1 MNRIDK
7 EIFRITEARLTVLKP
22 KMVVTPFQDATMGPF
37 HTFGIAIL
45 TLTDENGISG
55 EAPVYKTYNN
65 ILETCLLPI
74 LLHNNSSLPYH
85 ELYKSLYWSI
95 RNEGYRGQAS
105 AILGQVDLALH
116 DLAAK
121 RGAMPLHSY
130 LGAERSQMK
139 FYGSGGG
146 VNYSLEELEAEIGLF
161 LNAGVDCYKMKV
173 GKDFG
178 TRMEEDVRRVKFVRS
193 VLGKEMRLAVDAN
206 QVWTCE
212 QSLRFLDQVSDIDLA
227 WFEEPIHSASY
238 DQIEKLCKMTP
249 VKIAY
254 GESERSGK
262 SFPTLVNIG
271 VKHLQP
277 VPTQIAGVKEWMEV
291 KDLAAERN
299 IMFTS
304 GGYSLYTAS
313 LVAAAG
319 GDCMVEY
326 LYSLMHGL
334 EEYFLVK
341 PSIKNGQFLLPDE
354 PGLGVKIDWHY
365 CRSNEKILSSHTWCK
380 SDVHEYCAVVSM

>member
-1 MNRIDK
+1 MHKIDQ
-7 EIFRITEARLTVLKP
+7 EIFKIVEARITILKP
-22 KMVVTPFQDATMGPF
+22 QTVITPFQDATMGPF

-45 TLTDENGISG
+45 TLTDEHGITG

-74 LLHNNSSLPYH
+74 LLHNKNFTYG

-105 AILGQVDLALH
+105 AMLGQVDLALH

-121 RGAMPLHSY
+121 RNGEPLHRY
-130 LGAERSQMK
+130 LGAERCQVP

-146 VNYSLEELEAEIGLF
+146 VNYSMEELETEIGF
-161 LNAGVDCYKMKV
+161 FMNAGVDCYKMKV

-178 TRMEEDVRRVKFVRS
+178 KRMEEDVERVKFVS
-193 VLGKEMRLAVDAN
+193 NLLGKGVKLAVDAN

-212 QSLRFLDQVSDIDLA
+212 QSLRFLGKVSDIDLA

-238 DQIEKLCKMTP
+238 DQVEKLCNKTP
-249 VKIAY
+249 VKISY

-262 SFPTLVNIG
+262 TFPTLVNIG

-277 VPTQIAGVKEWMEV
+277 VPTQISGVSEWMEV
-291 KDLAAERN
+291 KNLAEESN
-299 IMFTS
+299 IMFSS
-304 GGYSLYTAS
+304 GGYSLFTAS
-313 LVAAAG
+313 LMATAG
-319 GDCMVEY
+319 NDCMVEY
-326 LYSLMHGL
+326 LYSIMHSL

-341 PSIKNGQFLLPDE
+341 PQIKNGQFILPCE
-354 PGLGVKIDWHY
+354 PGIGAKIDWDY
-365 CRSNEKILSSHTWCK
+365 CRRKEKIISTNTWCK
-380 SDVHEYCAVVSM
+380 KNVHEYRPVVTM